1 MKTITITKNIYRY
14 DELSDKAQDA
24 VKEWLLQGRQE
35 TDVFSE
41 NCENDLES
49 LFPYSDLDVQ
59 YSLSYCQ
66 GDGFNIVGKLDFR
79 DMLPHMKGKK
89 TSFLSEFLPIYS
101 DKEIKTLKW
110 LFEWIECEYIFS
122 RSRFNGS
129 CYSCKDQDKSEIEYL
144 VDEAMETLEYYHF
157 KNIGN
162 IPKLLKRFY
171 YDAFDCFEKLDK
183 FYEDSG
189 YAYFYEID
197 EETAQEVCEIN
208 DYMFF
213 EDGSVYCKVY
223 SW

>member
-1 MKTITITKNIYRY
+1 MQTITITKNIYRY

-24 VKEWLLQGRQE
+24 VKKWLLEGRQE

-41 NCENDLES
+41 DCKNDLES
-49 LFPYSDLDVQ
+49 LFPYSE
-59 YSLSYCQ
+59 
-66 GDGFNIVGKLDFR
+66 LDFR
-79 DMLPHMKGKK
+79 DMLSYMKDKK
-89 TSFLSEFLPIYS
+89 TSFLFEFLPIYS

-110 LFEWIECEYIFS
+110 LFECLECEYTFT
-122 RSRFNGS
+122 RSRFGN
-129 CYSCKDQDKSEIEYL
+129 CYSCKDEDKNKIEYL
-144 VDEAMETLEYYHF
+144 VDEAMEALEYYHF

-171 YDAFDCFEKLDK
+171 YDVFDCFEKLDK
-183 FYEDSG
+183 FYEDNG

-213 EDGSVYCKVY
+213 EDGSICCKVY
-223 SW
+223 SC